1 MGVVFMGGFGWL
13 QRDAKIHAKPP
24 AGLWGAPLLG
34 ITFGLGWAP
43 CIGPTYS
50 AVQLLSLSGGSSA
63 AKGAFLAFVYSL
75 GLGIPFLLIALAVR
89 RGIGVMSFFRKHRLA
104 IQRTGG
110 GHPDPARHPDGQ
122 RCVGH
127 LGLRVAVLVPNRC
140 EIADLMSERVNE
152 KKKSPKPEA
161 VLPTLGPLGML
172 RWAWTQLTSMRTAL
186 FLLLL
191 LAVAAVPGSLFPQR
205 PANPAIVTQYIKDHP
220 DYGKILDSL
229 QLYDVYS
236 SAWFSAIYILLFISL
251 IGCVIPRAIAH
262 YKAMRSQPPR
272 TPARLSRLPEY
283 GTLVIP
289 ADAGIPASAAITDAA
304 ELLKKR
310 GYRVDVRDRDGA
322 RPVLGCRARLPE
334 GSRQPRLPHLADRRA
349 GLGGGRR
356 PLRLQRA
363 ADPGGG
369 RHVRQHP
376 GRLRPVHARAPISR
390 AASSSPIRSS
400 WTSSTSRFD
409 RESKGKFGQPID
421 FTADVTTKENPDAPA
436 KKEVLK
442 VNDPLSLG
450 GTSMYLTGN
459 GYAPVVTVRDGAGNV
474 AMQGPVVAKLQGE
487 NYYSSVVIKV
497 PDAKPEQLAFAG
509 FFLPTAFVTDKGV
522 SFSGDPELINPQLTL
537 NSYFGDLGLDA
548 GSPQNVF
555 ELDVKKLTPL
565 NARNLATKGI
575 VLAPGSSYT
584 LPNGKGSISF
594 DGVKRYIGVD
604 IHHNPGQL
612 YALIFALL
620 AVAGLVTSLYVNR
633 RRVWVRTGTHED
645 GRTMVEYG
653 LLARGEDHRLAGEAA
668 AIRKL
673 LSDEWLLGEDATTG
687 SQPAPSSNSG

>member
-1 MGVVFMGGFGWL
+1 
-13 QRDAKIHAKPP
+13 
-24 AGLWGAPLLG
+24 
-34 ITFGLGWAP
+34 
-43 CIGPTYS
+43 
-50 AVQLLSLSGGSSA
+50 
-63 AKGAFLAFVYSL
+63 
-75 GLGIPFLLIALAVR
+75 
-89 RGIGVMSFFRKHRLA
+89 
-104 IQRTGG
+104 
-110 GHPDPARHPDGQ
+110 
-122 RCVGH
+122 
-127 LGLRVAVLVPNRC
+127 
-140 EIADLMSERVNE
+140 MSERVNVD
-152 KKKSPKPEA
+152 KKSPAPGTMPDGKPVPAAKPTADAVSTAKAEA
-161 VLPTLGPLGML
+161 VLPVLGPLGML

-186 FLLLL
+186 FLLLM

-205 PANPAIVTQYIKDHP
+205 PANPSIVTQYIKDHP
-220 DYGKILDSL
+220 DYGKLLDTL

-251 IGCVIPRAIAH
+251 IGCVVPRAIAH

-289 ADAGIPASAAITDAA
+289 ADAGIPASRAITEAA

-322 RPVLGCRARLPE
+322 RPSLGAERGFLREVGNLLFHTSLIGVLVSVAIGGLFGYSGQRILVEGDTFVNTLVGYDQFTPGTNFQSSRLEPY
-334 GSRQPRLPHLADRRA
+334 SVQLDKF
-349 GLGGGRR
+349 
-356 PLRLQRA
+356 Q
-363 ADPGGG
+363 
-369 RHVRQHP
+369 
-376 GRLRPVHARAPISR
+376 I
-390 AASSSPIRSS
+390 
-400 WTSSTSRFD
+400 TFD

-421 FTADVTTKENPDAPA
+421 FKADMTTKESPDAPA

-442 VNDPLSLG
+442 VNDPLTLG

-459 GYAPVVTVRDGAGNV
+459 GYAPIVTIRDAAGNV
-474 AMQGPVVAKLQGE
+474 AMQGPVVAKLQGD

-509 FFLPTAFVTDKGV
+509 FFLPTAFVTDQGV

-537 NSYFGDLGLDA
+537 NSYFGDLGLNDGA
-548 GSPQNVF
+548 PQNVF

-565 NARNLATKGI
+565 NARNLDTKGI
-575 VLAPGSSYT
+575 VLTPGTTQT
-584 LPNGKGSISF
+584 LPDGKGSISF
-594 DGVKRYIGVD
+594 DGVKRYVGVD

-633 RRVWVRTGTHED
+633 RRVWVRTGTHAD

-668 AIRKL
+668 RIRAL
-673 LSDEWLLGEDATTG
+673 LADEWELLDPGTGASGAGSATG
-687 SQPAPSSNSG
+687 SQSAPSGKTDNDRADADVPGASREQASPDHPATDFIPSSAGSPESKKDQ

>member
-1 MGVVFMGGFGWL
+1 
-13 QRDAKIHAKPP
+13 
-24 AGLWGAPLLG
+24 
-34 ITFGLGWAP
+34 
-43 CIGPTYS
+43 
-50 AVQLLSLSGGSSA
+50 
-63 AKGAFLAFVYSL
+63 
-75 GLGIPFLLIALAVR
+75 
-89 RGIGVMSFFRKHRLA
+89 
-104 IQRTGG
+104 
-110 GHPDPARHPDGQ
+110 
-122 RCVGH
+122 
-127 LGLRVAVLVPNRC
+127 
-140 EIADLMSERVNE
+140 MSERVNE
-152 KKKSPKPEA
+152 KKKSPAPENPAPEA
-161 VLPTLGPLGML
+161 TAPENPAPENPAPEGGKTGSAGPVAKAKAEAALPTLGLKGML

-205 PANPAIVTQYIKDHP
+205 PANPSIVTQYIADHP
-220 DYGKILDSL
+220 DYGKILDSV

-251 IGCVIPRAIAH
+251 IGCVVPRAIAH

-289 ADAGIPASAAITDAA
+289 ADAGIPASRAITDAA
-304 ELLKKR
+304 AKLKKR
-310 GYRVDVRDRDGA
+310 GYRVDVRDDDGV
-322 RPVLGCRARLPE
+322 RPSLGAERGFLREVGNLVFHTSLIGVLVAVAAGGLFGYSGQRILVE
-334 GSRQPRLPHLADRRA
+334 GDTFVNTLVGYDQFTPGTNFQSSQLQPYSIQLDKF
-349 GLGGGRR
+349 
-356 PLRLQRA
+356 Q
-363 ADPGGG
+363 
-369 RHVRQHP
+369 
-376 GRLRPVHARAPISR
+376 I
-390 AASSSPIRSS
+390 
-400 WTSSTSRFD
+400 TFD

-421 FTADVTTKENPDAPA
+421 FKADVTTRDTPDSPA
-436 KKEVLK
+436 QQQVLK
-442 VNDPLSLG
+442 VNDPVSLG
-450 GTSMYLTGN
+450 GTSIYLTGN
-459 GYAPVVTVRDGAGNV
+459 GYAPVVTIRDGAGNV

-497 PDAKPEQLAFAG
+497 PDAKPDQLGFAG
-509 FFLPTAFVTDKGV
+509 FFLPTAFVTDEGV
-522 SFSGDPELINPQLTL
+522 SFSGDPELINPQLSL
-537 NSYFGDLGLDA
+537 NSYFGDLGLDS

-565 NARNLATKGI
+565 NARNLDSGGI
-575 VLAPGSSYT
+575 TLAPGSTYT

-653 LLARGEDHRLAGEAA
+653 LLARGEDHRLAAEAET
-668 AIRKL
+668 IRGL
-673 LSDEWLLGEDATTG
+673 LCEEWNLD
-687 SQPAPSSNSG
+687 SQKAPSAQVDNGPADNSAADSGHNEASSATPTEDFIQSTAGSHESKKDQ